1 MHQVRSK
8 GSFWKSILAFSQRK
22 KESFDSIYEVE
33 KLKVEKFTLKP
44 DASTLGFAC
53 FLKKDQ
59 LGLNLSYQQQS
70 DVYQNTL
77 IV

>member
-1 MHQVRSK
+1 MHPQK
-8 GSFWKSILAFSQRK
+8 PASFIKNILALAQRK
-22 KESFDSIYEVE
+22 KEMFDSIYDVE
-33 KLKVEKFTLKP
+33 KPKVQKFALKS
-44 DASTLGFAC
+44 DAATLGFAC

-59 LGLNLSYQQQS
+59 LGLNLSYEQQS

>member
-1 MHQVRSK
+1 L
-8 GSFWKSILAFSQRK
+8 LALASRK
-22 KESFDSIYEVE
+22 KEAYDSIYEVE
-33 KLKVEKFTLKP
+33 NPKVYKFGLKA

>member
-1 MHQVRSK
+1 VHPGQSQV
-8 GSFWKSILAFSQRK
+8 SFWRNILSLASRK
-22 KESFDSIYEVE
+22 KEAFDSIYDVE
-33 KLKVEKFTLKP
+33 KPKVQKFALKS
-44 DASTLGFAC
+44 DAATLGFAC

-59 LGLNLSYQQQS
+59 LGLNLSYEQQS